1 MENGITT
8 KVIACSAYDKN
19 KTKSVVLFAGM
30 ADYVE
35 KPVRKDELD
44 RIIKNYVNL
53 SVWYLKSFY

>member
-53 SVWYLKSFY
+53 SV